1 MGIRRKKGYSGQ
13 TIAETVEVI
22 RKNELFLPAL
32 QRKFVWD
39 TPQIEGL
46 FDSIMQGF
54 PIGTFLLWE
63 LNDQTA
69 INSNVFYNFI
79 KHYDTR
85 YSRNQ
90 KASLSSKKSIVS
102 VLDGQQRL
110 TSLNIALNGTY
121 TYKTPR
127 KRFDNPEAYPKRVL
141 FLNLLPRTGE
151 DFKYEFKF
159 LPDTD
164 QSNQPEKLWYKVNEV
179 LSWEDASSI
188 DEEYRKLKER
198 AHDKKLVTTNS
209 PVIKKTLRTLYR
221 RIRIDDPLMCF
232 TLKDMGIDDVLDIFI
247 RVNSGGTQLSKT
259 DLLMSTITASWENAR
274 DRVEDL
280 LKSINEQGRKFNFDI
295 DFVMRTCLFLLDDPI
310 LFRVRSF
317 GPEKINEI
325 KTNWGGIYTA
335 ISETVSILNLL
346 GYDGMT
352 LTSRNSVIPIVYH
365 IYKGGDTK
373 TKERNQFK
381 KYLQHALL
389 TGFFGTH
396 GDQALANLRSY
407 LREGSK
413 EDGFKLKRK
422 SFDFDHLKTNLNTPG
437 KTLEITEEDLEDL
450 LQKKKGRQAFVVLSI
465 LYPQFEYN
473 TKNFDQDH
481 IHPTYFFSFN
491 HLSSIGKGDKYEE
504 WQTKKDTIP
513 NLQMLEERKNRV
525 KNKREFKD
533 WLDMESEIE
542 KKEYFEDNYI
552 PLDVSYDIK
561 DFDEFYNKR
570 KDLLI
575 IALKKIL
582 LGAKDE

>member
-164 QSNQPEKLWYKVNEV
+164 QSNQPDKLWYKVNEV

>member
-1 MGIRRKKGYSGQ
+1 MSKKHKQGYSGRS
-13 TIAETVEVI
+13 IAEIVAVI

-63 LNDQTA
+63 LNDRMA
-69 INSNVFYNFI
+69 INSNVFYDFI

-85 YSRNQ
+85 NTRNQ

-127 KRFDNPEAYPKRVL
+127 KRFDNPEAYPKRIL
-141 FLNLLPRTGE
+141 FLNLLPRIDE

-159 LPDTD
+159 LPEID
-164 QSNQPEKLWYKVNEV
+164 QTKQSDKLWYKVNQV
-179 LSWEDASSI
+179 LSWQDSSSI
-188 DEEYRKLKER
+188 DDEYRKLKER
-198 AHDKKLVTTNS
+198 AQDKKLVTTNRT
-209 PVIKKTLRTLYR
+209 VIKQTLRTLYR
-221 RIRIDDPLMCF
+221 RIRIDDSLIYF

-274 DRVEDL
+274 DRVEEL
-280 LKSINEQGRKFNFDI
+280 LENINDQGRKFNFDI
-295 DFVMRTCLFLLDDPI
+295 DFVMRTCLFLLDGNV

-325 KTNWGGIYTA
+325 KTNWGDIYTA
-335 ISETVSILNLL
+335 ISETVSVLNEL

-352 LTSRNSVIPIVYH
+352 LTSRNSIIPMVYH
-365 IYKGGDTK
+365 IYKGGDIK
-373 TKERNQFK
+373 SKERNQFK

-396 GDQALANLRSY
+396 GDQALANLRNY
-407 LREGSK
+407 LREEVEEGV
-413 EDGFKLKRK
+413 FKLKRK
-422 SFDFDHLKTNLNTPG
+422 TFDFEHLKTNLNTPG
-437 KTLEITEEDLEDL
+437 KTIEITEDDLYDL
-450 LQKKKGRQAFVVLSI
+450 LEKKKGRQAFVVLSI

-491 HLSSIGKGDKYEE
+491 HLRSIGKEDKYDE
-504 WQTKKDTIP
+504 WQMKKDTIP

-525 KNKREFKD
+525 KNKKEFKD
-533 WLDMESEIE
+533 WLDMEGEIE
-542 KKEYFEDNYI
+542 KKAYFEDNYI
-552 PLDVSYDIK
+552 PLDISYDIK
-561 DFDEFYNKR
+561 NFDEFFDKR
-570 KDLLI
+570 KELLI
-575 IALKKIL
+575 AALKKTL
-582 LGAKDE
+582 LGVKDE

>member
-1 MGIRRKKGYSGQ
+1 MSNRRKKGYSGQ
-13 TIAETVEVI
+13 SIADIVEVI
-22 RKNELFLPAL
+22 RSNELFLPAL

-63 LNDQTA
+63 LNDSLA
-69 INSNVFYNFI
+69 IKSNVFYDFI

-85 YSRNQ
+85 YTRNQ

-141 FLNLLPRTGE
+141 FLNLLPRIGE

-159 LPDTD
+159 LPEID
-164 QSNQPEKLWYKVNEV
+164 QSKQTDKLWYRVNEV
-179 LSWEDASSI
+179 LSWQDASSI
-188 DEEYRKLKER
+188 EDEYRKLKER
-198 AHDKKLVTTNS
+198 VHDKKLVTANS
-209 PVIKKTLRTLYR
+209 SIVKKTLRTLYR
-221 RIRIDDPLMCF
+221 RIRIDNPLICF

-295 DFVMRTCLFLLDDPI
+295 DFIMRTCLFLLDDNI

-317 GPEKINEI
+317 GPEKIDEI
-325 KTNWGGIYTA
+325 KTNWGAIYTA

-396 GDQALANLRSY
+396 GDQALANLRNY

-413 EDGFKLKRK
+413 EDGYKLKRK
-422 SFDFDHLKTNLNTPG
+422 TFDFDHLKTNLNTPG
-437 KTLEITEEDLEDL
+437 KTIEITEQDLDDL
-450 LQKKKGRQAFVVLSI
+450 LDKKKGRQAFVVLSI

-491 HLSSIGKGDKYEE
+491 HLNSIGKGAKYDD
-504 WQTKKDTIP
+504 WQNKKDTIP

-525 KNKREFKD
+525 KNKREFND
-533 WLDMESEIE
+533 WLEMENEIDKE
-542 KKEYFEDNYI
+542 EYFSDNYI
-552 PLDVSYDIK
+552 PRNISYDIK
-561 DFDEFYNKR
+561 NFDEFYEKR
-570 KDLLI
+570 KELLI
-575 IALKKIL
+575 AALKKIL
-582 LGAKDE
+582 LNPQE

>member
-164 QSNQPEKLWYKVNEV
+164 QSNQPDKLWYKVNEV

-232 TLKDMGIDDVLDIFI
+232 TLRDMGIDDVLDIFI

-570 KDLLI
+570 KELLI

>member
-1 MGIRRKKGYSGQ
+1 MRNRRKKGYSGQ

-164 QSNQPEKLWYKVNEV
+164 QSNQPDKLWYKVNEV

-247 RVNSGGTQLSKT
+247 RVNSGGTHLSKT
-259 DLLMSTITASWENAR
+259 DLLTATITASWENAR

-570 KDLLI
+570 KELLI

>member
-1 MGIRRKKGYSGQ
+1 M
-13 TIAETVEVI
+13 V
-22 RKNELFLPAL
+22 L
-32 QRKFVWD
+32 
-39 TPQIEGL
+39 
-46 FDSIMQGF
+46 
-54 PIGTFLLWE
+54 LLWE
-63 LNDQTA
+63 LNDPSA
-69 INSNVFYNFI
+69 IKSNVFYDFI

-85 YSRNQ
+85 YTRNQ

-159 LPDTD
+159 LPEIGQTKQTD
-164 QSNQPEKLWYKVNEV
+164 KLWYKVNEV
-179 LSWEDASSI
+179 LSWKDASSI
-188 DEEYRKLKER
+188 DVEYRKLKEK
-198 AHDKKLVTTNS
+198 AHNKKLVTKNS

-352 LTSRNSVIPIVYH
+352 LTSRNSIIPIVYH

-413 EDGFKLKRK
+413 EYGFKLKRK

-437 KTLEITEEDLEDL
+437 KTLEITEEDLDDL

-542 KKEYFEDNYI
+542 KKNI
-552 PLDVSYDIK
+552 LK
-561 DFDEFYNKR
+561 
-570 KDLLI
+570 I
-575 IALKKIL
+575 IISHLTYLMISRF
-582 LGAKDE
+582 

>member
-164 QSNQPEKLWYKVNEV
+164 QSNQQDKLWYKVNEV

-491 HLSSIGKGDKYEE
+491 HLGSIGKGDKYEE

-570 KDLLI
+570 KELLI

>member
-164 QSNQPEKLWYKVNEV
+164 QSNQPDKLWYKVNEV

-209 PVIKKTLRTLYR
+209 TVIKKTLRTLYR

-552 PLDVSYDIK
+552 PIDVSYEIK
-561 DFDEFYNKR
+561 DFDEFYIKR
-570 KDLLI
+570 KELLI

>member
-1 MGIRRKKGYSGQ
+1 MRNRRKKGYSGQ

-164 QSNQPEKLWYKVNEV
+164 QSNQPDKLWYKVNEV

-570 KDLLI
+570 KELLI

>member
-1 MGIRRKKGYSGQ
+1 MRNRRKKGYSGQ

-54 PIGTFLLWE
+54 PVGTFLLWE

-141 FLNLLPRTGE
+141 FLNLLPRSDE

-164 QSNQPEKLWYKVNEV
+164 QSNHPGKLWYKVNEV

-188 DEEYRKLKER
+188 NEEYRKLKER
-198 AHDKKLVTTNS
+198 ANDKKLVTKNS
-209 PVIKKTLRTLYR
+209 SVIKKTLRTLHR
-221 RIRIDDPLMCF
+221 RIKIDDPLMCF

-247 RVNSGGTQLSKT
+247 RVNSGGNQLSKT
-259 DLLMSTITASWENAR
+259 YLLMSTITASWENAR

-280 LKSINEQGRKFNFDI
+280 LKYINEQGRKFNFDI

-325 KTNWGGIYTA
+325 KTTWGGIYSA
-335 ISETVSILNLL
+335 ICETVSILNLL

-365 IYKGGDTK
+365 IYKGGNTR

-422 SFDFDHLKTNLNTPG
+422 SFDFNHLKTNLNTPG
-437 KTLEITEEDLEDL
+437 KTLEITEKDLEDL

-513 NLQMLEERKNRV
+513 NLQMLEQRKNRV

-542 KKEYFEDNYI
+542 KSEYFEDNYI

-561 DFDEFYNKR
+561 DFDEFYKKR
-570 KDLLI
+570 KELLI

-582 LGAKDE
+582 LGAKYG

>member
-164 QSNQPEKLWYKVNEV
+164 QSNQPDKLWYKVNEV

-373 TKERNQFK
+373 TKQRNQFK

-542 KKEYFEDNYI
+542 KKEYLEDNYI

-570 KDLLI
+570 KELLI

>member
-1 MGIRRKKGYSGQ
+1 MSKKHKQGYSGRS
-13 TIAETVEVI
+13 IAEIAAVI

-63 LNDQTA
+63 LNDRMA
-69 INSNVFYNFI
+69 INSNVFYDFI

-85 YSRNQ
+85 NTRNQ

-127 KRFDNPEAYPKRVL
+127 KRFDNPEAYPKRIL
-141 FLNLLPRTGE
+141 FLNLLPRTDE

-159 LPDTD
+159 LPEID
-164 QSNQPEKLWYKVNEV
+164 QTKQSDKLWYKVNQV
-179 LSWEDASSI
+179 LSWQDSSSI
-188 DEEYRKLKER
+188 DDEYRKLKER
-198 AHDKKLVTTNS
+198 AQDKKLVTTNRT
-209 PVIKKTLRTLYR
+209 VIKQTLRTLYR
-221 RIRIDDPLMCF
+221 RIRIDDSLIYF

-274 DRVEDL
+274 DRVEEL
-280 LKSINEQGRKFNFDI
+280 LENINDQGRKFNFDI
-295 DFVMRTCLFLLDDPI
+295 DFVMRTCLFLLDGNI

-325 KTNWGGIYTA
+325 KTNWGDIYTA
-335 ISETVSILNLL
+335 ISETVSVLNEL

-352 LTSRNSVIPIVYH
+352 LTSRNSIIPMVYH
-365 IYKGGDTK
+365 IYKGGDIK
-373 TKERNQFK
+373 SKERNQFK

-396 GDQALANLRSY
+396 GDQALANLRNY
-407 LREGSK
+407 LREEVREG
-413 EDGFKLKRK
+413 GFKLKRK
-422 SFDFDHLKTNLNTPG
+422 TFDFDHLKTNLRTPG
-437 KTLEITEEDLEDL
+437 KTIEITEEHIDDL
-450 LQKKKGRQAFVVLSI
+450 LDKKKGRQAFVVLSI

-491 HLSSIGKGDKYEE
+491 HLKSIGKEDKYDD
-504 WQTKKDTIP
+504 WQMKKDTIP

-525 KNKREFKD
+525 KNKKEFKD
-533 WLDMESEIE
+533 WLDMEGEIE
-542 KKEYFEDNYI
+542 KKVYFEDNYI
-552 PLDVSYDIK
+552 PLDISYDIK
-561 DFDEFYNKR
+561 DFDEFYDKR
-570 KDLLI
+570 KELLI
-575 IALKKIL
+575 AALKKIL
-582 LGAKDE
+582 LGVNDE

>member
-164 QSNQPEKLWYKVNEV
+164 QTNQPDKLWYKVNEV

-542 KKEYFEDNYI
+542 KKEYLEDNYI

-570 KDLLI
+570 KELLI

>member
-164 QSNQPEKLWYKVNEV
+164 QTNQPDKLWYKVNEV

-209 PVIKKTLRTLYR
+209 TVIKKTLRTLYR

-570 KDLLI
+570 KELLI

-582 LGAKDE
+582 LGTKDE

>member
-46 FDSIMQGF
+46 FDLIMQGF

-164 QSNQPEKLWYKVNEV
+164 KSNQPDKLWYKVNEV

-561 DFDEFYNKR
+561 DFDEFYKKR
-570 KDLLI
+570 KELLI

>member
-164 QSNQPEKLWYKVNEV
+164 QTNQPDKLWYKVNEV

-209 PVIKKTLRTLYR
+209 TVIKKTLRTLYR

-365 IYKGGDTK
+365 IYKGGDTS

-570 KDLLI
+570 KELLI

>member
-159 LPDTD
+159 LPDTE
-164 QSNQPEKLWYKVNEV
+164 QTNQPDKLWYKVNEV

-491 HLSSIGKGDKYEE
+491 HLSSIGKGDRYEE

-542 KKEYFEDNYI
+542 KKEYLEDNYI

-575 IALKKIL
+575 ISLKKIL

>member
-164 QSNQPEKLWYKVNEV
+164 QSNQPDKLWYKVNEV

-513 NLQMLEERKNRV
+513 NLQMLEERKNGV

-542 KKEYFEDNYI
+542 KKEYLEDNYI

>member
-164 QSNQPEKLWYKVNEV
+164 QSNQPDKLWYKVNEV

-209 PVIKKTLRTLYR
+209 TVIKKTLRTLYR

-491 HLSSIGKGDKYEE
+491 HLSSIGKGDRYEE

-561 DFDEFYNKR
+561 DFDEFYKKR
-570 KDLLI
+570 KELLI

>member
-164 QSNQPEKLWYKVNEV
+164 QSNQPDKLWYKVNEV

-542 KKEYFEDNYI
+542 KKEYLEDNYI

>member
-164 QSNQPEKLWYKVNEV
+164 QSNQPDKLWYKVNEV

-491 HLSSIGKGDKYEE
+491 HLGSIGKGDKYEE

-570 KDLLI
+570 KEMLI

-582 LGAKDE
+582 LGGKDE

>member
-1 MGIRRKKGYSGQ
+1 M
-13 TIAETVEVI
+13 
-22 RKNELFLPAL
+22 
-32 QRKFVWD
+32 
-39 TPQIEGL
+39 
-46 FDSIMQGF
+46 
-54 PIGTFLLWE
+54 
-63 LNDQTA
+63 
-69 INSNVFYNFI
+69 
-79 KHYDTR
+79 
-85 YSRNQ
+85 
-90 KASLSSKKSIVS
+90 
-102 VLDGQQRL
+102 
-110 TSLNIALNGTY
+110 
-121 TYKTPR
+121 
-127 KRFDNPEAYPKRVL
+127 
-141 FLNLLPRTGE
+141 PRTGE

-159 LPDTD
+159 LPEIGQTKQTD
-164 QSNQPEKLWYKVNEV
+164 KLWYKVNEV
-179 LSWEDASSI
+179 LSWKDASSI
-188 DEEYRKLKER
+188 DVEYRKLKEK
-198 AHDKKLVTTNS
+198 AHNKKLVTKNS

-352 LTSRNSVIPIVYH
+352 LTSRNSIIPIVYH

-413 EDGFKLKRK
+413 EYGFKLKRK

-437 KTLEITEEDLEDL
+437 KTLEITEEDLDDL
-450 LQKKKGRQAFVVLSI
+450 LQKKKGRQAFVVVSF

-561 DFDEFYNKR
+561 DFDEFYDKR
-570 KDLLI
+570 KELLI

>member
-164 QSNQPEKLWYKVNEV
+164 QTNQPDKLWYKVNEV

-209 PVIKKTLRTLYR
+209 TVIKKTLRTLYR

-481 IHPTYFFSFN
+481 IHPTCFFSFN

-533 WLDMESEIE
+533 WLNMESEIE
-542 KKEYFEDNYI
+542 KKEYLEDNYI

-570 KDLLI
+570 KELLI

>member
-164 QSNQPEKLWYKVNEV
+164 QSNQPDKLWYKVNEV

-232 TLKDMGIDDVLDIFI
+232 NLKDMGIDDVLDIFI

-552 PLDVSYDIK
+552 PLEVSYDIK

-570 KDLLI
+570 KELLI

>member
-164 QSNQPEKLWYKVNEV
+164 QSNQPDKLWYKVNEV

-450 LQKKKGRQAFVVLSI
+450 LQKKKGRQACVVLSI

-570 KDLLI
+570 KELLI

>member
-164 QSNQPEKLWYKVNEV
+164 QSNQPDKLWYKVNEV

-491 HLSSIGKGDKYEE
+491 HLSSIGKGDRYEE

-542 KKEYFEDNYI
+542 KKEYLEDNYI

-570 KDLLI
+570 KELLI

>member
-164 QSNQPEKLWYKVNEV
+164 QSNQPDKLWYKVNEV

-437 KTLEITEEDLEDL
+437 KTLEITEKDLEDL

-570 KDLLI
+570 KELLI

>member
-164 QSNQPEKLWYKVNEV
+164 QSNQPDKLWYKVNEV

-491 HLSSIGKGDKYEE
+491 HLGSIGKGDKYEE

-570 KDLLI
+570 KELLI

>member
-1 MGIRRKKGYSGQ
+1 MKNRRKKGYSGQ

-561 DFDEFYNKR
+561 DFHEFYNKR
-570 KDLLI
+570 KELLI

>member
-164 QSNQPEKLWYKVNEV
+164 QSNQPDKLWYKVNEV

-542 KKEYFEDNYI
+542 KKEYLEDNYI

-570 KDLLI
+570 KELLI

>member
-1 MGIRRKKGYSGQ
+1 MRNRRKKGYSGQ

-164 QSNQPEKLWYKVNEV
+164 QSNQPDKLWYKVNEV

-198 AHDKKLVTTNS
+198 THDKKLVTTNS
-209 PVIKKTLRTLYR
+209 SVIKKTLRTLYR

-542 KKEYFEDNYI
+542 KKEYLEDNYI

-570 KDLLI
+570 KELLI

>member
-164 QSNQPEKLWYKVNEV
+164 QTNQPDKLWYKVNEV

-542 KKEYFEDNYI
+542 KKEYLEDNYI

>member
-164 QSNQPEKLWYKVNEV
+164 KSNQPDKLWYKVNEV

-570 KDLLI
+570 KELLI

>member
-63 LNDQTA
+63 LNDQPA

-164 QSNQPEKLWYKVNEV
+164 KSNQPDKLWYKVNEV

-232 TLKDMGIDDVLDIFI
+232 PLKDMGIDDVLDIFI

-295 DFVMRTCLFLLDDPI
+295 DFVMRTCLCLLDDTI

-325 KTNWGGIYTA
+325 KTNWCGIYTA

-373 TKERNQFK
+373 PKERNQFK

-570 KDLLI
+570 KELLI

>member
-164 QSNQPEKLWYKVNEV
+164 QTNQPDKLWYKVNEV

-365 IYKGGDTK
+365 IYKGGDTS

-570 KDLLI
+570 KELLI